1 MNVRNWGAAIFC
13 AAGLVFSAGVFA
25 KASDGFSDLPLVN
38 DVSISPDGEQLLSVI
53 NSGGKTLVA
62 TAPFGSK
69 KVNYIVGLEEG
80 KYRIESVDWL
90 NNERVLVKVTQ
101 PERVDVYGRKTR
113 VRLTSLYSVSI
124 DGKSTIELNKRDLA
138 RDGLDLLRLNPSVV
152 SLLPDDKDHIL
163 VELADPRDN
172 YYSSV
177 FKVNVNNG
185 KYSKYLQ
192 NNLQITNWGVD
203 RKGQVRFALGA
214 DTKRDSTVR
223 HVYFRENN
231 ASEWKKVAS
240 FDAYKESGF
249 YPFLYEEETHSL
261 LVESN
266 RELGKDAIWRYD
278 LEKAEFTDLVGEAPD
293 NLDIESPLFW
303 RTEGRREFIGFS
315 YVDNFVEHK
324 YINADKASISQQLTL
339 LFQKKGLKSHIV
351 ARDESGDRMVVYVV
365 SDNSPGKYYLFDR
378 KAKSL
383 SFWFSQYPKLE
394 TTKLANVE
402 PFSFEA
408 SDGMKLNGY
417 LTRPEGITDAPLVVF
432 PHGGPHARDTQYFDP
447 WVQMFAAHGYAVLQ
461 VNFRGSSGFGD
472 QYLVAGYKQWGKAM
486 QQDVIDA
493 VNWVERNQLAN
504 TKKSCIVG
512 GSYGGYVSLTAGF
525 KTPNQFDCVV
535 SMAGVSDIPTM
546 MSFDSVRG
554 YNRHYKQ
561 QLADIHSS
569 EEMKDVENNSPVN
582 FANRFSSP
590 VLLIHGLFD
599 TRVDVGQ
606 SKMMASALESEGK
619 EVELLVLEN
628 GTHHFNESGN
638 RKAAMGEVIS
648 FLDKHLR

>member
-1 MNVRNWGAAIFC
+1 MNLRFWGAFCC
-13 AAGLVFSAGVFA
+13 AAGLMFSASLYA
-25 KASDGFSDLPLVN
+25 AESDIFSDLPLVSN
-38 DVSISPDGEQLLSVI
+38 VSISPDGEQLLSVV

-69 KVNYIVGLEEG
+69 KINYIVGLEEG

-90 NNERVLVKVTQ
+90 NNERVLVTVTQ
-101 PERVDVYGRKTR
+101 PERVDVYGHKTR

-138 RDGLDLLRLNPSVV
+138 RDGLDLLRLNPSV
-152 SLLPDDKDHIL
+152 LTILPNDEDHIL
-163 VELADPRDN
+163 VELADPRDD

-177 FKVNVNNG
+177 FKVNVNTG
-185 KYSKYLQ
+185 KYTKYLQ
-192 NNLQITNWGVD
+192 NDLQITNWGID
-203 RKGQVRFALGA
+203 RTGQVRFALGA
-214 DTKRDSTVR
+214 DTKRESTVR
-223 HVYFRENN
+223 HVYFRESN
-231 ASEWKKVAS
+231 SESWKKVAS
-240 FDAYKESGF
+240 FDVYKEASF
-249 YPFLYEEETHSL
+249 YPFLYEAETHSL

-266 RELGKDAIWRYD
+266 RQLGKDAIWRYD
-278 LEKAEFTDLVGEAPD
+278 LKKGGFTDLVGEAPD
-293 NLDIESPLFW
+293 NLDIQGPIFW
-303 RTEGRREFIGFS
+303 RTQGRQEFIGFS

-324 YINADKASISQQLTL
+324 YLNLERANISQQLML
-339 LFQKKGLKSHIV
+339 LFQKKGLKSHVV
-351 ARDESGDRMVVYVV
+351 AQDESGNRMVVYAV

-394 TTKLANVE
+394 AKKLAKVE

-417 LTRPEGITDAPLVVF
+417 LTRPEGISDAPLVVF

-447 WVQMFAAHGYAVLQ
+447 WVQMFANSGYAVLQ

-472 QYLVAGYKQWGKAM
+472 EYLAAGYKQWGKAM

-493 VNWVERNQLAN
+493 VNWVEQNKLAD
-504 TKKSCIVG
+504 TKRSCIVG
-512 GSYGGYVSLTAGF
+512 GSYGGYVALTAGF
-525 KTPNQFDCVV
+525 KTPDKFDCVV
-535 SMAGVSDIPTM
+535 SLAGVSDIPTM

-554 YNRHYKQ
+554 YNRYFKQ

-569 EEMKDVENNSPVN
+569 EDMKDVEENSPLN

-606 SKMMASALESEGK
+606 SKMMARALEREHK
-619 EVELLVLEN
+619 KVELFILEN

-638 RKAAMGEVIS
+638 RKVAMGEVLS
-648 FLDKHLR
+648 FLDDNLK

>member
-1 MNVRNWGAAIFC
+1 MFTPNLFAAE
-13 AAGLVFSAGVFA
+13 ADA
-25 KASDGFSDLPLVN
+25 FSDLPLVSN
-38 DVSISPDGEQLLSVI
+38 VSISPDGNQLLSVV

-69 KVNYIVGLEEG
+69 NVNYIVGLEEG

-101 PERVDVYGRKTR
+101 PERVDIYGRKTR
-113 VRLTSLYSVSI
+113 VRLTSLYSISI
-124 DGKSTIELNKRDLA
+124 DGKSTLELNKRDLA
-138 RDGLDLLRLNPSVV
+138 KDGIELLRLNPSVL
-152 SLLPDDKDHIL
+152 SILPNDKDHIL
-163 VELADPRDN
+163 VELADARDD

-177 FKVNVNNG
+177 FKVNVNTG
-185 KYSKYLQ
+185 EYTKYLK

-203 RKGQVRFALGA
+203 RTGQVRFALAA

-231 ASEWKKVAS
+231 SEAWKKVAS

-249 YPFLYEEETHSL
+249 YPFLYEESTHSL

-266 RELGKDAIWRYD
+266 RELGKDAIWRFD
-278 LEKAEFTDLVGEAPD
+278 LKTGKFTELVGEAPE
-293 NLDIESPLFW
+293 NLDIQGPIFW
-303 RTEGRREFIGFS
+303 RTQGRREFIGFS
-315 YVDNFVEHK
+315 YVDNFIEHK
-324 YINADKASISQQLTL
+324 YLNAEKANTSQQLML
-339 LFQKKGLKSHIV
+339 LFQRKGLKSHV
-351 ARDESGDRMVVYVV
+351 VSRDESGDRMVVYAV

-378 KAKSL
+378 KSKSL

-394 TTKLANVE
+394 TKKLAKVE

-417 LTRPEGITDAPLVVF
+417 LTRPEGISDAPLIVF

-447 WVQMFAAHGYAVLQ
+447 WVQMFADNGYAVLQ

-472 QYLVAGYKQWGKAM
+472 DYLVAGYKQWGKAM

-493 VNWVERNQLAN
+493 VNWVERNKLAD
-504 TKKSCIVG
+504 TQRSCIVG
-512 GSYGGYVSLTAGF
+512 ASYGGYVALTAGF
-525 KTPNQFDCVV
+525 KTPDQFDCVV
-535 SMAGVSDIPTM
+535 SLAGVSDIPTM

-554 YNRHYKQ
+554 YKRHFKQ
-561 QLADIHSS
+561 QLADIHSL
-569 EEMKDVENNSPVN
+569 EEMKDVEENSPVN
-582 FANRFSSP
+582 FADRFSSP

-606 SKMMASALESEGK
+606 SKMMAKALRRK
-619 EVELLVLEN
+619 NKDVDLRVLEN

-638 RKAAMGEVIS
+638 RKVAMGEVVS
-648 FLDKHLR
+648 FLNRHLK